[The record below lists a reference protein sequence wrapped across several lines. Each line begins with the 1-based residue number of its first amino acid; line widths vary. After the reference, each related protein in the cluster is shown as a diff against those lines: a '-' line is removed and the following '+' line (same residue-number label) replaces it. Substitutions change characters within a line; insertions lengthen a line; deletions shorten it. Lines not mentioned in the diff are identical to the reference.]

1 MFWQKTTILSVKLSF
16 FLVANDIPKAPRNC
30 YCKHTMRKVHRVI
43 VCGNAVALAGIE
55 SSLGLD
61 PNCEVMGLAMPVE
74 PQELARLRP
83 DVVIYALGTLQ
94 PELLY
99 SLAKDL
105 PNLLLIGIDLET
117 NRAVLWFEQQAEGM
131 SSQDLVQ
138 VIRQAKFKISISGRE
153 K

>member
-1 MFWQKTTILSVKLSF
+1 LSVKLSF

-30 YCKHTMRKVHRVI
+30 YCKHTMRKIHRVI
-43 VCGNAVALAGIE
+43 VCGNGVALAGIQ

-61 PNCEVMGLAMPVE
+61 PDCEVMGHAMPVE
-74 PQELARLRP
+74 LQELIRLRP
-83 DVVIYALGTLQ
+83 DVVIYALDALQ

-105 PNLLLIGIDLET
+105 PGLLLISIDLET
-117 NRAVLWFEQQAEGM
+117 NRVQLWSGQQAEGM

-138 VIRQAKFKISISGRE
+138 VIHQAKFTIPISGRE